1 MRFYLIDQIE
11 TWEAR
16 CSIRARKLTS
26 STEEYWKSIGSK
38 LVMPEPLILEAF
50 CQAGAWLIF
59 ISTESRKRAA
69 LLSLG
74 SVEFQGSVQ
83 PNDVLELEVN
93 LTAMGDEVAA
103 ISGRALVAQQVVLEV
118 KEVLLALTEA
128 SKLEDPQ
135 ETARMQDMLTRRGV

>member
-11 TWEAR
+11 TWEAKR
-16 CSIRARKLTS
+16 SIKARKITS
-26 STEEYWKSIGSK
+26 SQEEYWDSIGSK

-59 ISTESRKRAA
+59 ISTASHQRAA
-69 LLSLG
+69 LLSIG

-83 PNDVLELEVN
+83 PSDVLELEVN

-103 ISGRALVAQQVVLEV
+103 ISGRALVAQQTVMEV

-128 SKLEDPQ
+128 SQLEDPQ
-135 ETARMQDMLTRRGV
+135 ETTRMQHLLTRRGA